1 MHKAVRRKAMK
12 ALVVYYS
19 RTGNTKR
26 VAEVLVEA
34 LRQRKCDATLEEIVE
49 RKDRSGLLGW
59 LRAGRDATLNKETEI
74 EEMKNDAAEFD
85 VVVVGTPVWA
95 FTATPAVV
103 TFLCRYG
110 GKIKKAAFF
119 CTLNSKGARRALAR
133 MGKVSGKNPIA
144 EAAFYAKSIK
154 KGEFVKEVEDFARSL
169 IEKAV
174 EGA

>member
-1 MHKAVRRKAMK
+1 MK

-26 VAEVLVEA
+26 VAEALAEA

-103 TFLCRYG
+103 TFLRRYG